1 MSKRKNTKIYQE
13 ALKLAGMLASNTGNL
28 PKGIQ
33 GSLWGGQVLG
43 SIIFCL
49 EKIRLAEASAI
60 NSEKISLLMSLMFDT
75 EKVRIRLQICLE
87 SKLISKSLYE
97 KYIGHLESI
106 ENQATNWIGYM
117 QKKEG
122 Q

>member
-33 GSLWGGQVLG
+33 GSLWGDQVLG

-49 EKIRLAEASAI
+49 DKTRRGFGDELRKDRSP
-60 NSEKISLLMSLMFDT
+60 DVT
-75 EKVRIRLQICLE
+75 DV
-87 SKLISKSLYE
+87 
-97 KYIGHLESI
+97 
-106 ENQATNWIGYM
+106 
-117 QKKEG
+117 
-122 Q
+122 